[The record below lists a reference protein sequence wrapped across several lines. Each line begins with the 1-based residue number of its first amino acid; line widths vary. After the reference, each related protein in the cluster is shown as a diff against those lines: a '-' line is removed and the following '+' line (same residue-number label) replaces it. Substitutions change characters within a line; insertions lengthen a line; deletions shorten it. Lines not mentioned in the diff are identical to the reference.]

1 MIVVLL
7 TNRDLKRSKN
17 EWLNYIYKIASL
29 REMNIKIDEFQGK
42 GHFLKPVHFMI
53 SDLRYRYKEYCGKV
67 LE

>member
-29 REMNIKIDEFQGK
+29 QEMNIKIDEFQGK
-42 GHFLKPVHFMI
+42 GLFLKPVHFMI
-53 SDLRYRYKEYCGKV
+53 SDLRHKGYCGKV